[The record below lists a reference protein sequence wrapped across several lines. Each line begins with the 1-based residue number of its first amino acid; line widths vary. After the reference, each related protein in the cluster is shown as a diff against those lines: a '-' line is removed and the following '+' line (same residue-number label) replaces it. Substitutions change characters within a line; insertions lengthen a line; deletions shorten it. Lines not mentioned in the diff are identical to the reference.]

1 MESTLHI
8 YSRVSS
14 LVQEE
19 EGSSLQTQKELGMK
33 KAEELGFKSKV
44 WNEGGKSSKY
54 EDLENR
60 PILKRLLVEM
70 EEGSVEHLF
79 VFNTDRL
86 SRNQKTWG
94 GIRWK
99 LKEHGVKLYTP
110 SGVIDLS
117 SPMDDLMFGILSEI
131 SQYDNSLRT
140 ERSRLGKL
148 NKVRQ
153 GFWMGGPPP
162 FGYEIKDRKLVENP
176 EESQWVRKIYQW
188 SSESKPIHWI
198 KDELDKNGVQTR
210 HGKGLWSIG
219 SIQKLL
225 RNTHYIGH
233 YTYNDK
239 KLDETVECSC
249 PSVIDDRLWNSVQE
263 RREKTKERK
272 GQNNR
277 TKRFYLLRNMM
288 FCGHCGRPMSGR
300 IKPSKNERLYYCPD
314 RERNWQKSPPKK
326 DEKWVRGY
334 GCDMTRSLN
343 IPRTDELVW
352 KGVMDVLSNSDV
364 IKGLVGDIL
373 VGKGDF
379 EKDQREEKKQEK
391 RLGKELLK
399 IEETL
404 SRIETD
410 HLLEK
415 MDKKLYRQVRKNL
428 DDDKQKVRVK
438 LEQSRLRMKEMGNR
452 EKWLNSISRFQ
463 THLDKMEKKSDEE
476 KKEYLEVFVDRIDV
490 RYDHDSKKHEL
501 TIKFKLPIVGDE
513 HNGDGKITMGE
524 FEKGVVVPPYVTT
537 PP

>member
-1 MESTLHI
+1 METTLHI
-8 YSRVSS
+8 YIRVSS

-19 EGSSLQTQKELGMK
+19 EGSSLQTQKELGIK
-33 KAEELGFKSKV
+33 KADELGFKSKV

-70 EEGSVEHLF
+70 EEGGVEHLF

-148 NKVRQ
+148 NRVRQ

-162 FGYEIKDRKLVENP
+162 FGYEIKDRKLVENSK
-176 EESQWVRKIYQW
+176 ESQWVKKIYKW
-188 SSESKPIHWI
+188 SSKNKHVHWI
-198 KDELDKNGVQTR
+198 KDELDKNGVRTR

-239 KLDETVECSC
+239 KLNETVECLC

-288 FCGHCGRPMSGR
+288 FCGHCERPMSGR

-314 RERNWQKSPPKK
+314 KERNWKKSPPNK
-326 DEKWVRGY
+326 DEKWVRGR
-334 GCDMTRSLN
+334 GCDMIRSLN

-352 KGVMDVLSNSDV
+352 KSVMDVLSNSEV
-364 IKGLVGDIL
+364 IKNLVGEAL
-373 VGKGDF
+373 VGKEGY
-379 EKDQREEKKQEK
+379 EKNVREEKKQEK
-391 RLGKELLK
+391 RLSKELLK
-399 IEETL
+399 IEEML

-428 DDDKQKVRVK
+428 DGDKQKTREK
-438 LEQSRLRMKEMGNR
+438 LDQTRLRMKEMRNHD
-452 EKWLNSISRFQ
+452 KWMDSISRFQ
-463 THLDKMEKKSDEE
+463 THLEKAEKKSDEE

-490 RYDHDSKKHEL
+490 GFDHKTNEHEL

-513 HNGDGKITMGE
+513 YSGDGKISMGRMVRE
-524 FEKGVVVPPYVTT
+524 VRLPPNKTT
-537 PP
+537 LQ